1 MRFIRGSLTL
11 LLMLINTLI
20 LAIPLCIAALVRG
33 LTPYRY
39 QALCTQ
45 ISMRCA
51 EGWIANNNRII
62 DAFQTLDIS
71 VAHYPELS
79 PDEWYL
85 VICNHQSWTDIVILQ
100 RILNKRVP
108 MLKFFIKQT
117 LLYVPILGVCF
128 LALDFP
134 IMKRYDKR
142 TLAKKP
148 HLKGRD
154 LETTLKSCE
163 RFKLTPVSVL
173 NFVEG
178 TRFSP
183 EKQRRS
189 KSPYQHLLK
198 PKGGGVAMVVDS
210 MQDDLSAILDVT
222 LAYQHETPSFWSF
235 LCGHPTPIRI
245 QIDRLGVPNRNDLV
259 NPGAAKSMGKQVKQ
273 ILLDRWDKKEAVL
286 QQLLEPN

>member
-1 MRFIRGSLTL
+1 
-11 LLMLINTLI
+11 
-20 LAIPLCIAALVRG
+20 
-33 LTPYRY
+33 
-39 QALCTQ
+39 
-45 ISMRCA
+45 MRCA

-62 DAFQTLDIS
+62 DTFQTLDIR
-71 VAHYPELS
+71 VTHYPELS

-85 VICNHQSWTDIVILQ
+85 IICNHQSWTDIVILQ

-117 LLYVPILGVCF
+117 LLFVPILGVCF

-134 IMKRYDKR
+134 IMKRYNKR
-142 TLAKKP
+142 ILTKKP

-183 EKQRRS
+183 EKQRQS

-222 LAYQHETPSFWSF
+222 LAYQDETPSFWSF
-235 LCGHPTPIRI
+235 ICGHPTPIRI
-245 QIDRLGVPNRNDLV
+245 QIDRLGVPNRHDFAES
-259 NPGAAKSMGKQVKQ
+259 GAAKSMGKQVKQ
-273 ILLDRWDKKEAVL
+273 ILLDRWDKKDTVL

>member
-1 MRFIRGSLTL
+1 MRFFRGSVTL
-11 LLMLINTLI
+11 LLMFINTLF
-20 LAIPLCIAALVRG
+20 LAIPLCSAALLRG
-33 LTPYRY
+33 LTPDRY
-39 QALCTQ
+39 QSLCTR

-79 PDEWYL
+79 RDEWYL
-85 VICNHQSWTDIVILQ
+85 VICNHQSWTDILILQ
-100 RILNKRVP
+100 RVLNKKIP

-117 LLYVPILGVCF
+117 LLYVPILGICF

-134 IMKRYDKR
+134 IMKRYTKR

-154 LETTLKSCE
+154 LETTIKSCE

-178 TRFSP
+178 TRFSAA
-183 EKQRRS
+183 KQSQS

-198 PKGGGVAMVVDS
+198 PKGGGVAMVVNS
-210 MQDDLSAILDVT
+210 MTDDLSAILDVT
-222 LAYQHETPSFWSF
+222 LVYQQQTPSFWSF
-235 LCGHPTPIRI
+235 LCGHPTPIKI
-245 QIDRLGVPNRNDLV
+245 QIDRLGIPKATNLPESVEP
-259 NPGAAKSMGKQVKQ
+259 KSLGKQIKQ
-273 ILLDRWDKKEAVL
+273 LLLERWTKKDAVL

>member
-1 MRFIRGSLTL
+1 MRFTRGSVTL
-11 LLMLINTLI
+11 LLMFFNTLI
-20 LAIPLCIAALVRG
+20 LAIPLCIAALLRG
-33 LTPYRY
+33 LIPSRY

-45 ISMRCA
+45 MSMRCA

-62 DAFQTLDIS
+62 DTFQTLDIS

-100 RILNKRVP
+100 RILNKRIP

-117 LLYVPILGVCF
+117 LLFVPILGICF
-128 LALDFP
+128 VALDFP
-134 IMKRYDKR
+134 IMKRYNKR
-142 TLAKKP
+142 TLAKRP

-183 EKQRRS
+183 EKQRQT
-189 KSPYQHLLK
+189 KSPYQYLLK

-222 LAYQHETPSFWSF
+222 MVYHDQTPSFWSF
-235 LCGHPTPIRI
+235 ICGHPTPIRI
-245 QIDRLGVPNRNDLV
+245 QIDRLGIPKRTDFAES
-259 NPGAAKSMGKQVKQ
+259 GAVKSMGKQVKQ
-273 ILLDRWDKKEAVL
+273 LLLDRWDKKDGVL
-286 QQLLEPN
+286 QQQLEPN